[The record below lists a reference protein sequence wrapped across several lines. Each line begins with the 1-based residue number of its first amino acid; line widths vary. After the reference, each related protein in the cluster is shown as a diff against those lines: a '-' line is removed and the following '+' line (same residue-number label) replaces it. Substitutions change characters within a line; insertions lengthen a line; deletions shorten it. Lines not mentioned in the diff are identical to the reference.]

1 MKKKILITGAGG
13 YIGTELCNNLIK
25 KNYNIIGVDTFWF
38 GNKLNKKVRVIKS
51 DIGKLNHNIFR
62 NVDTVIHLAYLSSD
76 PLCEINPKATWEIGP
91 LSLYNILENCK
102 KHKVKKFIF
111 ASSGSIYGIK
121 NEKKVIE
128 ELNLV
133 PLTDYN
139 KSKMICEKVLETYKD
154 KMKIII
160 LRPGTVCGVSKRLRL
175 DLLVNIFAYQAYFDK
190 TIKVNGGS
198 QIRPI
203 INIKDMV
210 SAYEFFLKKN
220 ISGTFNISCENKTV
234 LQVAKMVK
242 KIIPAKIKIIKNFD
256 PRSYRMSTEKAKKI
270 GFETKFSINDAIIDL
285 NNKFKKGLKK
295 SNIYWNIKW
304 LLKNK
309 FLEKN

>member
-1 MKKKILITGAGG
+1 M
-13 YIGTELCNNLIK
+13 
-25 KNYNIIGVDTFWF
+25 
-38 GNKLNKKVRVIKS
+38 
-51 DIGKLNHNIFR
+51 
-62 NVDTVIHLAYLSSD
+62 IHLAYLSSD

-270 GFETKFSINDAIIDL
+270 GFETKFSLNDAIIDL

-295 SNIYWNIKW
+295 SDIYWNIKW

-309 FLEKN
+309 FLGKN